1 MVRMQYQIEY
11 LKYDK
16 SIDFSNLEIKNH
28 SAFLSPRRAAGKQDS
43 VKELVA
49 LIVETFKTNS
59 VLCVLYTVPQ
69 LQCSNPMTL
78 LQDDSGAKVY
88 IF

>member
-1 MVRMQYQIEY
+1 MEKGLVGADLLPG
-11 LKYDK
+11 LKK
-16 SIDFSNLEIKNH
+16 SKTTKSFCT
-28 SAFLSPRRAAGKQDS
+28 LSPRRAAGKQDS
-43 VKELVA
+43 IKELVA
-49 LIVETFKTNS
+49 LIVETFKTKS